1 VKVNLWRPL
10 PPNQSDPCVAELVT
24 ACACGGFI
32 SLFINSRVIYMHAH
46 APAPFWLVGGSMRGM
61 DKAAAPPR
69 PIGRV
74 AVAVAA
80 AWASPT
86 ALPAAAG
93 QRPACPSSCA
103 VRATRLGTATAAA
116 AALLRAAFRVVA
128 GLPRRAPR
136 TRNNLP
142 AFDRST
148 FLACAL
154 RLVWM
159 VDVLH
164 LHYTVHAIYIY
175 ISTGRWYLQC
185 NVSLCMGQ

>member
-1 VKVNLWRPL
+1 MGPYRDGAMEAGRRRWCEGESLE
-10 PPNQSDPCVAELVT
+10 AT
-24 ACACGGFI
+24 APKPIGSMRSGI
-32 SLFINSRVIYMHAH
+32 SYRVRLRWLCFAFHQLSRHMNAH

-69 PIGRV
+69 LIGRV

-93 QRPACPSSCA
+93 QRPACPSACA

-164 LHYTVHAIYIY
+164 LHYTVHA
-175 ISTGRWYLQC
+175 TA
-185 NVSLCMGQ
+185 